1 MTPAQWATVWARFAE
16 RARLHL
22 ASLDPR
28 TDWLPILR
36 WHGRWLRALRRA
48 QDAAMRAATEKV

>member
-1 MTPAQWATVWARFAE
+1 MTPAQWATVWARSAE

-22 ASLDPR
+22 ASLDPA

-36 WHGRWLRALRRA
+36 WHGRWLRSLRRA
-48 QDAAMRAATEKV
+48 QEAAMRAALEGV